1 VNTHRSMA
9 LCGAVA
15 VVVLAF
21 GASNAVAD
29 RESGKRRLWGDDK
42 GVRPFA
48 ATVEHAGRI
57 GDDMVIQG
65 IRYRM
70 SRDVQ
75 VYFVGQGMQEQGVN
89 VPKSLVYLAGE
100 MRGSDV
106 VVSLVVVRPAPSSVA
121 TDMSAHV
128 RLRPAKA
135 PR

>member
-1 VNTHRSMA
+1 MNTHRSMA
-9 LCGAVA
+9 LCGALTVM
-15 VVVLAF
+15 VLAF
-21 GASNAVAD
+21 GASNAGAD
-29 RESGKRRLWGDDK
+29 RESGKRRLWGDDN
-42 GVRPFA
+42 GVRPFST
-48 ATVEHAGRI
+48 TVDHAGRI

-75 VYFVGQGMQEQGVN
+75 VYFVGRGAQDQGVS
-89 VPKSLVYLAGE
+89 VPKSLVYIAGE

-106 VVSLVVVRPAPSSVA
+106 VVSMVMVRPAPTSTS

-128 RLRPAKA
+128 RVRPANT